1 MLLLL
6 VIIRLLSHI
15 QSCFIYF
22 AQFYLPGWLPDS
34 EHIARPDRILGTL
47 IQSFAEEAKHEAE
60 MLDKD
65 PEEVC

>member
-22 AQFYLPGWLPDS
+22 AQFYLPGWLPDG
-34 EHIARPDRILGTL
+34 EHIARPDRILGT
-47 IQSFAEEAKHEAE
+47 
-60 MLDKD
+60 DKS
-65 PEEVC
+65 